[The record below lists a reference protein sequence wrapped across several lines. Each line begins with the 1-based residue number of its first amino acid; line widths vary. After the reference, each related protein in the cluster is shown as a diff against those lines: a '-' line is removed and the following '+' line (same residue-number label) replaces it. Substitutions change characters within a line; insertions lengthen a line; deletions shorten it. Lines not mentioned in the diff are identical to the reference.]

1 MPYFPST
8 LPHLSNL
15 ISVLSPPSQRSDL
28 IHHSLVASESAWELR
43 AVLLL
48 WLALLLT
55 VPFSLSALSSEEI
68 STNLD
73 IPTHERLFSAPTPP
87 LAVKVTLLALPLLS
101 RPGKDGEYGALIFA
115 RLFAR
120 EDALVGL
127 PGFLKWASAA
137 LEEGER
143 EQEANLVASLFSFL
157 GVLPGM
163 APQKELP
170 LLRTFF
176 EGSLIPHLAGST
188 TSATSG
194 LIRKLAT
201 KAHGRWWLAR
211 LGAGFRD
218 QPDADLPEGIEE
230 VLDDLMSALGD
241 KDTIVRYS
249 AAKYLARIAAL
260 LPSELSDQ
268 IVSAVIELF
277 AGSQDDPV
285 ILAKNG
291 TVVDPG
297 GNAGGNGTMG
307 LGGQETSRGEARWHG
322 VCLAVAELA
331 RRGLFPAVAVDEA
344 VPWVVKALTFD
355 LRRASHSIGS
365 NVRDAAAYVLWSLS
379 RAATP
384 QQLKPFAE
392 LMATTLA
399 SVAVFDREVG
409 VRRAASAAFQEG
421 VGRSGLYP
429 EGIDVLGKIDFYS
442 VSIRRKAFTEAAP
455 AAAHHELYRKAF
467 REHLHNITLRHWDG
481 AMRSAGAA
489 ALASLLE
496 LDQADVRDSCDRELA
511 QITSFD
517 SASNHGALLAL
528 ARIASMLDDS
538 GKAELFGSLDRVR
551 AGALVTSNAGDIIN
565 GACQL
570 AAAALTA
577 TVDLSPLQRFLSAA
591 TQRRE
596 ADVHESLATLCHRMS
611 IAQPEKSA
619 EYVQRTISELSAARA
634 TTRQAAALCLG
645 SYQYRIPM
653 EASGPLEALLAQ
665 FGKES
670 KADVET
676 RRNAVQSL
684 ARISGM
690 KDERGAPLRRSPSEY
705 SLCSDPSSRS
715 GVRACS
721 SNVNGRPG

>member
-15 ISVLSPPSQRSDL
+15 IAVLSPPSDHSGL
-28 IHHSLVASESAWELR
+28 LHHSLVASDNAWELR

-55 VPFSLSALSSEEI
+55 VPFSLSALSTDDI
-68 STNLD
+68 ATNLD
-73 IPTHERLFSAPTPP
+73 IPTHERLFSVPIPP
-87 LAVKVTLLALPLLS
+87 LAVRVTLLALPLLS
-101 RPGKDGEYGALIFA
+101 NPGKDGEYGALILA

-120 EDALVGL
+120 EDALAGL
-127 PGFLKWASAA
+127 PGFLRWAAAA

-157 GVLPGM
+157 AVLPGM

-170 LLRTFF
+170 ILRTFF
-176 EGSLIPHLAGST
+176 EDSLIPHLAGST

-201 KAHGRWWLAR
+201 KANGRWWVAS
-211 LGAGFRD
+211 LGAGLRD

-260 LPSELSDQ
+260 LPAELSDQ
-268 IVSAVIELF
+268 IVSAVIGLF
-277 AGSQDDPV
+277 AGSEDDPV
-285 ILAKNG
+285 ILTKFG
-291 TVVDPG
+291 TVIDPG
-297 GNAGGNGTMG
+297 GSAGGNGTMG

-331 RRGLFPAVAVDEA
+331 RRGLLPAEAVDE
-344 VPWVVKALTFD
+344 VIPWVVKALTFD

-365 NVRDAAAYVLWSLS
+365 NVRDAASYVLWSLS
-379 RAATP
+379 RAASP

-421 VGRSGLYP
+421 VGRSGLFP
-429 EGIDVLGKIDFYS
+429 EGIDVLGKIDFFS

-455 AAAHHELYRKAF
+455 AAAHHTVYRKAF
-467 REHLHNITLRHWDG
+467 REHLHNITLRHWDA
-481 AMRSAGAA
+481 AMRVAGAT

-496 LDQADVRDSCDRELA
+496 LDPADIPDSVSRELV
-511 QITSFD
+511 QVSSFD
-517 SASNHGALLAL
+517 SASAHGALLAL
-528 ARIASMLDDS
+528 SRIAPMLDDG
-538 GKAELFGSLDRVR
+538 GKAELFDALTKVR
-551 AGALVTSNAGDIIN
+551 PGALVTSNAADIVN
-565 GACQL
+565 GGCLL
-570 AAAALTA
+570 AAAALTSSA
-577 TVDLSPLQRFLSAA
+577 DLSPLERFFSAA

-596 ADVHESLATLCHRMS
+596 TDVHDSLAALCRVMS
-611 IAQPEKSA
+611 EVQPDNCVS
-619 EYVQRTISELSAARA
+619 YVRRTMSELGAARA
-634 TTRQAAALCLG
+634 STRQAAALCLG
-645 SYQYRIPM
+645 SYQYRTAAEI
-653 EASGPLEALLAQ
+653 SGPLDALLAQ
-665 FGKES
+665 FGKDA

-684 ARISGM
+684 AQMSLQSA
-690 KDERGAPLRRSPSEY
+690 DSVPLSKS
-705 SLCSDPSSRS
+705 SSRFW
-715 GVRACS
+715 
-721 SNVNGRPG
+721 N

>member
-15 ISVLSPPSQRSDL
+15 ITVLSPPSDRSGL
-28 IHHSLVASESAWELR
+28 LHHSLVASDSAWELR

-55 VPFSLSALSSEEI
+55 VPFSLSALSAEEI
-68 STNLD
+68 PTNLD
-73 IPTHERLFSAPTPP
+73 IPTHERLFSVPTSP
-87 LAVKVTLLALPLLS
+87 LAVRVTLLALPLLS
-101 RPGKDGEYGALIFA
+101 NPGKDGEYGALILA

-120 EDALVGL
+120 EDALAGL
-127 PGFLKWASAA
+127 PGFLKWAAAA

-157 GVLPGM
+157 AVLPGM

-170 LLRTFF
+170 ILRTFF
-176 EGSLIPHLAGST
+176 EESLIPHLAGST

-201 KAHGRWWLAR
+201 KANGRWWVAC
-211 LGAGFRD
+211 LGAGLRD
-218 QPDADLPEGIEE
+218 QPDAELPEGIEE

-260 LPSELSDQ
+260 LPAELSDQ
-268 IVSAVIELF
+268 IVSAVIGLF
-277 AGSQDDPV
+277 AGSEDDPV
-285 ILAKNG
+285 ILTKFG
-291 TVVDPG
+291 TVIDPG
-297 GNAGGNGTMG
+297 GSAGGNGTMG

-331 RRGLFPAVAVDEA
+331 RRGLLPAEAVDE
-344 VPWVVKALTFD
+344 VIPWVVKALTFD

-365 NVRDAAAYVLWSLS
+365 NVRDAASYVLWSLS

-384 QQLKPFAE
+384 QQLQPFAE

-429 EGIDVLGKIDFYS
+429 QGIDVLGKIDFYS

-455 AAAHHELYRKAF
+455 AAAHHEVYRKAF
-467 REHLHNITLRHWDG
+467 REHLHNITLRHWDA
-481 AMRSAGAA
+481 AMRVAGAP
-489 ALASLLE
+489 ALASLLQLE
-496 LDQADVRDSCDRELA
+496 PADIPDSVARELA
-511 QITSFD
+511 QLSSFD
-517 SASNHGALLAL
+517 SASAHGALLAL
-528 ARIASMLDDS
+528 SRIAPMLGDD
-538 GKAELFGSLDRVR
+538 GKTELFEALNKVR
-551 AGALVTSNAGDIIN
+551 PGALVTSNAADIVN
-565 GACQL
+565 GGCQL
-570 AAAALTA
+570 AAAALTPA
-577 TVDLSPLQRFLSAA
+577 SDLTPLERFFSAA

-596 ADVHESLATLCHRMS
+596 TDVHDSLAALCRVMS
-611 IAQPEKSA
+611 EVQPDN
-619 EYVQRTISELSAARA
+619 TISYVRRTMSELGAARA
-634 TTRQAAALCLG
+634 ATRQAAALCLG
-645 SYQYRIPM
+645 SYQYRTPS
-653 EASGPLEALLAQ
+653 EVSGPLDALLAQ
-665 FGKES
+665 FGKDA

-676 RRNAVQSL
+676 RRNAVYSL
-684 ARISGM
+684 AQISLQQA
-690 KDERGAPLRRSPSEY
+690 DGAPLSKFY
-705 SLCSDPSSRS
+705 MA
-715 GVRACS
+715 VT
-721 SNVNGRPG
+721 N